1 MVSPGGSILVFDSL
15 YFLERGLIMDYNT
28 SKKQAQKHVGDKN
41 YCTVLASSI
50 FFNADYDKTHKF
62 YADNGRKLGRGLN
75 DHMTNKLI
83 QKMSKKHD
91 LEVEYYRKICRGISV
106 FSIDGKLSRE
116 KHYRF
121 ENLGGEIF
129 INMSKNLTLKNFN
142 EYLPTGNYIFGI
154 SGHVLAVKNGAI
166 QDWTELENKNG
177 IINRIWAEKYPEFIE
192 DDEIDYSSLC

>member
-1 MVSPGGSILVFDSL
+1 
-15 YFLERGLIMDYNT
+15 MDYNT

-50 FFNADYDKTHKF
+50 FFNADYDETHKF
-62 YADNGRKLGRGLN
+62 YAHYGRKLGRGLN

-83 QKMSKKHD
+83 HKMSKKHGLD
-91 LEVEYYRKICRGISV
+91 VEYYRKICRGISV
-106 FSIDGKLSRE
+106 YKNGKLYR
-116 KHYRF
+116 KKYYRF
-121 ENLGGEIF
+121 ETLGGEIF
-129 INMSKNLTLKNFN
+129 INMNKNLTLKNFN
-142 EYLPTGNYIFGI
+142 DYLPTGNYIFGI

-177 IINRIWAEKYPEFIE
+177 IINRIWVEKYPEFIE